1 MKVNT
6 DYFGQVEYQ
15 EDEIITFENGLYG
28 FENYHHFLPVAF
40 QDDSDSLL
48 LLQCLDEERLSFIA
62 ANPFTFFP
70 DYHPVLSEI
79 DFRKLGTKQEE
90 ELSYYVL
97 LAVGEQ
103 AESGRVNLRCPI
115 VVNAVTRRGI
125 QTVLEDRSYPFR
137 QPLGELLTGGDRE
150 C

>member
-6 DYFGQVEYQ
+6 EYFGQVEYQ

-28 FENYHHFLPVAF
+28 FEQYHRFLPVAF

-48 LLQCLDEERLSFIA
+48 LLQNLEEERLSFIA
-62 ANPFTFFP
+62 ANPFRFFP
-70 DYHPVLSEI
+70 DYQPVLSQA
-79 DFRKLGTKQEE
+79 DRKKLGVEQEE

-97 LAVGEQ
+97 LSVGEE

-115 VVNAVTRRGI
+115 VVNAVTRKGI
-125 QTVLEDRSYPFR
+125 QAVLDNRSYSFR
-137 QPLGELLTGGDRE
+137 QPLGTLLSGGEKE